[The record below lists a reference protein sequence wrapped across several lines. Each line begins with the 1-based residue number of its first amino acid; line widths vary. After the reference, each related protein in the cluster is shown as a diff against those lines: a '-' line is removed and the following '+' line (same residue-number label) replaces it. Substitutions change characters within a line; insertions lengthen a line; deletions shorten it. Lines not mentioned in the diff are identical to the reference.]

1 MSEPKRRRTPFF
13 LRKFFVITL
22 LILLVAAGVGAWFAL
37 DFVHRYEQKAAEF
50 DLAKLDAVE
59 SASVIYDRYGQVFG
73 KIFIQNREQVTVDQ
87 ISPYLVDAVVAEEDN
102 RFYEHAGVD
111 FYGIFRALVKNT
123 RAGRIRQGASTVT
136 QQLARNV
143 FDLRDRTYDR
153 KILEVF
159 LAMRI
164 ERFVPKNKIMELYL
178 NRVYF
183 GGGLYG
189 AEAASKGYFGK
200 PAKELSVGEAAM
212 LAALLKSPNN
222 LSPWHNLEAAT
233 QERDFV
239 LNRMVEEHKIP
250 QQVADEAKQQPL
262 QVEPKTGIVSQSY
275 AIDLIRQQA
284 QGQIGLESIG
294 SQGYRI
300 YTSLDP
306 VLQRTAEES
315 LRHELDKVEA
325 QPDYSHQKYAD
336 YANFLKAWKTTHTAP
351 GLPPVPEYLQGAVV
365 AVDNRTGGILAL
377 VGGRDFAHSE
387 YDRALQSKRPAG
399 TAFTP
404 LVFTAALE
412 KGVFPGSLFED
423 SPLDNRQVMIGGT
436 TGILGEW
443 GVERADNQYEGA
455 VPMRRIFA
463 ASKNS
468 ATVRVGVDAGLDS
481 VLKLAK
487 KAGIQDDLRPYPATF
502 LGSSDVTLADL
513 VTAYTMYPG
522 GGSRPE
528 HLMMVVKI
536 ETQDGQEIYHAE
548 PQRVKV
554 IDPGVAFEMHSFL
567 TEVMQSGT
575 AANAR
580 QEFGLKEFPAAGKTG
595 TAYNFTDVWF
605 VGYDSEV
612 TCGVWAGFDKP
623 QTIFRGAFSNQIAL
637 PVWTDIM
644 NASLVKQPPREL
656 GRPIDLKR
664 VEVCLDTGLP
674 ASPKCMLTTAADPG
688 LAPRKG
694 TFFEFST
701 GKQLPNET
709 CWLHGDDTRSF
720 VRTLRSQDAP
730 RATNAIEPAQT
741 TAVLVREPTVLGD
754 DPYQSVKPRPK
765 EPPQLAQ
772 TSKADWT
779 PAPRALPVDKPP
791 PVVRRAEP
799 VGPLDRQQPPPPV
812 DLPTP
817 PPVDLND
824 DPTNL

>member
-1 MSEPKRRRTPFF
+1 MSEPKRRPLFF
-13 LRKFFVITL
+13 LRPWFAIPL
-22 LILLVAAGVGAWFAL
+22 LILFVLIGVGAWFGL
-37 DFVHRYEQKAAEF
+37 GFIKKYEKKAAEF
-50 DLAKLDAVE
+50 DLGKLDAVE
-59 SASVIYDRYGQVFG
+59 SASVVYDRYGQVFG
-73 KIFIQNREQVTVDQ
+73 KIFIQNREQVTLDQ
-87 ISPYLVDAVVAEEDN
+87 ISPFLVDAVIAAEDN
-102 RFYEHAGVD
+102 RFYEHSGID
-111 FYGIFRALVKNT
+111 FWGIVRAAFKNT
-123 RAGRIRQGASTVT
+123 QAGRIRQGASTLT

-164 ERFVPKNKIMELYL
+164 ERFVPKKKIMELYL

-200 PAKELSVGEAAM
+200 PAKNLSVGEAAM

-250 QQVADEAKQQPL
+250 SQVASEAKQLPL
-262 QVEPKTGIVSQSY
+262 QVQPKTGIVSQSY

-300 YTSLDP
+300 YTTLDP

-315 LRHELDKVEA
+315 LRRELDKVEA
-325 QPDYSHQKYAD
+325 QPDYAHQKYAD
-336 YANFLKAWKTTHTAP
+336 YANFLKSWKSTNTSP
-351 GLPPVPEYLQGAVV
+351 GSPPVPEYLQGAIV

-377 VGGRDFAHSE
+377 VGGRDFSQSE

-513 VTAYTMYPG
+513 ATAYTMYPG

-567 TEVMQSGT
+567 TEVMENGT
-575 AANAR
+575 ASNA
-580 QEFGLKEFPAAGKTG
+580 
-595 TAYNFTDVWF
+595 
-605 VGYDSEV
+605 
-612 TCGVWAGFDKP
+612 
-623 QTIFRGAFSNQIAL
+623 
-637 PVWTDIM
+637 
-644 NASLVKQPPREL
+644 
-656 GRPIDLKR
+656 
-664 VEVCLDTGLP
+664 
-674 ASPKCMLTTAADPG
+674 
-688 LAPRKG
+688 
-694 TFFEFST
+694 
-701 GKQLPNET
+701 
-709 CWLHGDDTRSF
+709 
-720 VRTLRSQDAP
+720 
-730 RATNAIEPAQT
+730 
-741 TAVLVREPTVLGD
+741 
-754 DPYQSVKPRPK
+754 YQ
-765 EPPQLAQ
+765 Q
-772 TSKADWT
+772 
-779 PAPRALPVDKPP
+779 
-791 PVVRRAEP
+791 
-799 VGPLDRQQPPPPV
+799 
-812 DLPTP
+812 
-817 PPVDLND
+817 
-824 DPTNL
+824 

>member
-1 MSEPKRRRTPFF
+1 MSEPKRRRPPFF

-37 DFVHRYEQKAAEF
+37 DFVHRYEHKAAEF
-50 DLAKLDAVE
+50 DLSKLDSVE

-73 KIFIQNREQVTVDQ
+73 KIFIQNREQVTLDQ
-87 ISPYLVDAVVAEEDN
+87 ISPYLVDAVIAEEYN
-102 RFYEHAGVD
+102 RFYEHSGVD
-111 FYGIFRALVKNT
+111 FFGMFRAAFKNT
-123 RAGRIRQGASTVT
+123 QAGRIRQGASTLT

-164 ERFVPKNKIMELYL
+164 ERFVPKKKIMELYL

-239 LNRMVEEHKIP
+239 LSRMVEERKIS
-250 QQVADEAKQQPL
+250 QEVAEEAKQQPL
-262 QVEPKTGIVSQSY
+262 QVQPKTGVVSQSY

-325 QPDYSHQKYAD
+325 QPDYAHQKYAD
-336 YANFLKAWKTTHTAP
+336 YANFLKTWKSTHTAP
-351 GLPPVPEYLQGAVV
+351 GSPPVPEYLQGAVV

-412 KGVFPGSLFED
+412 KGVFPGSLFD
-423 SPLDNRQVMIGGT
+423 DAPLDNRQVMIGGM

-443 GVERADNQYEGA
+443 GVERADNQYEGPL
-455 VPMRRIFA
+455 PMRRIFA
-463 ASKNS
+463 LSKNS
-468 ATVRVGVDAGLDS
+468 ATVRIGVEAGLDA

-487 KAGIQDDLRPYPATF
+487 KAGIQDELRPYPATF

-513 VTAYTMYPG
+513 VTSYTMFPG
-522 GGSRPE
+522 SGSRPQR
-528 HLMMVVKI
+528 LMLVARI
-536 ETQDGQEIYHAE
+536 ETQDGREIYHSE
-548 PQRVKV
+548 PKRVKV
-554 IDPGVAFEMHSFL
+554 IDPGIAFEMHSFL
-567 TEVMQSGT
+567 TEVMENGT
-575 AANAR
+575 ASNAY
-580 QEFGLKEFPAAGKTG
+580 QQFGLKQFPAAGKTG

-605 VGYDSEV
+605 LGYDSEV

-637 PVWTDIM
+637 PVWT
-644 NASLVKQPPREL
+644 
-656 GRPIDLKR
+656 
-664 VEVCLDTGLP
+664 
-674 ASPKCMLTTAADPG
+674 
-688 LAPRKG
+688 
-694 TFFEFST
+694 
-701 GKQLPNET
+701 
-709 CWLHGDDTRSF
+709 
-720 VRTLRSQDAP
+720 
-730 RATNAIEPAQT
+730 
-741 TAVLVREPTVLGD
+741 
-754 DPYQSVKPRPK
+754 
-765 EPPQLAQ
+765 
-772 TSKADWT
+772 
-779 PAPRALPVDKPP
+779 
-791 PVVRRAEP
+791 
-799 VGPLDRQQPPPPV
+799 
-812 DLPTP
+812 
-817 PPVDLND
+817 
-824 DPTNL
+824 

>member
-1 MSEPKRRRTPFF
+1 MSEPRRRPPFF
-13 LRKFFVITL
+13 LRRFFVITV
-22 LILLVAAGVGAWFAL
+22 LILLIAAGVGAWFAW
-37 DFVHRYEQKAAEF
+37 DFIHRYDRKAAEF
-50 DLAKLDAVE
+50 DLAKLDSVE

-73 KIFIQNREQVTVDQ
+73 KIFIQNREQVSLDQ
-87 ISPYLVDAVVAEEDN
+87 ISPYLVNAVIAEEDN
-102 RFYEHAGVD
+102 RFYEHSGVD
-111 FYGIFRALVKNT
+111 FFGMFRALIKNT
-123 RAGRIRQGASTVT
+123 QAGRIRQGASTVT

-164 ERFVPKNKIMELYL
+164 ERSVPKKKIMELYL

-200 PAKELSVGEAAM
+200 SAKELSVGEAAM

-233 QERDFV
+233 QERDYV
-239 LNRMVEEHKIP
+239 LTRMVEEQKIS
-250 QQVADEAKQQPL
+250 QEVAEEAKQQPL
-262 QVEPKTGIVSQSY
+262 QVQPKTSVVSQSY

-300 YTSLDP
+300 YTTLDP

-315 LRHELDKVEA
+315 LQRELDKVEA
-325 QPDYSHQKYAD
+325 QPSYQHQKYGD
-336 YANFLKAWKTTHTAP
+336 YADFLKTWKSTHTAP
-351 GLPPVPEYLQGAVV
+351 GSPPVPEYLQGAVV

-404 LVFTAALE
+404 FVFTAALE
-412 KGVFPGSLFED
+412 KGIFPGSLFED

-443 GVERADNQYEGA
+443 GVERANNQYEGA
-455 VPMRRIFA
+455 LPMRRIMA
-463 ASKNS
+463 QSKNA

-487 KAGIQDDLRPYPATF
+487 KAGIQDELRPYPATF

-513 VTAYTMYPG
+513 VTAYTMFPG
-522 GGSRPE
+522 SGSRPE

-575 AANAR
+575 ASNAR
-580 QEFGLKEFPAAGKTG
+580 QEFGLKDFPAAGKTG

-605 VGYDSEV
+605 IGYDSEV

-623 QTIFRGAFSNQIAL
+623 QTIMRGAFSNQIAL

-644 NASLVKQPPREL
+644 NASLAKQPPREL
-656 GRPIDLKR
+656 GRPFDLKR

-674 ASPKCMLTTAADPG
+674 ASPKCMLTSVADPG
-688 LAPRKG
+688 LPPRKG

-701 GKQLPNET
+701 AKQLPNET

-730 RATNAIEPAQT
+730 RATNATDPAQT
-741 TAVLVREPTVLGD
+741 TPVLVREPTVLGD
-754 DPYQSVKPRPK
+754 DPYQSIKPRPK

-772 TSKADWT
+772 ASKADWT

-791 PVVRRAEP
+791 PEVRRAEP
-799 VGPLDRQQPPPPV
+799 VGPLDRQQTPPPV

>member
-1 MSEPKRRRTPFF
+1 MSEPERRRPFF
-13 LRKFFVITL
+13 LRPFFIITVL
-22 LILLVAAGVGAWFAL
+22 LLFLLVGVGAWFGL
-37 DFVHRYEQKAAEF
+37 DFVGKYEKKAAEF

-73 KIFIQNREQVTVDQ
+73 KIFIQNREQVPLDQ
-87 ISPYLVDAVVAEEDN
+87 ISPYLVDAVIAEEDN
-102 RFYEHAGVD
+102 RFYEHSGVD
-111 FYGIFRALVKNT
+111 FYGIFRALIKNT
-123 RAGRIRQGASTVT
+123 QAGRIRQGASTVT

-164 ERFVPKNKIMELYL
+164 ERFVPKKKIMELYL

-222 LSPWHNLEAAT
+222 LSPWRNIEAAT

-239 LNRMVEEHKIP
+239 LGRMVEEHKIS
-250 QQVADEAKQQPL
+250 QQVADTAKQQPL
-262 QVEPKTGIVSQSY
+262 QVQPKGSVVSQSY
-275 AIDLIRQQA
+275 AIDLIRQQV

-294 SQGYRI
+294 SQGYQI
-300 YTSLDP
+300 YTTLDP

-315 LRHELDKVEA
+315 LQRELEKVEE
-325 QPDYSHQKYAD
+325 QPEYQHQKYVD
-336 YANFLKAWKTTHTAP
+336 YTSFLKTWKSTHAAP
-351 GLPPVPEYLQGAVV
+351 ASPPLPEYLQGAVV

-377 VGGRDFAHSE
+377 VGGRDFSQSE

-399 TAFTP
+399 TAFIP

-412 KGVFPGSLFED
+412 KGVFPGALFED

-443 GVERADNQYEGA
+443 GVERPDNQYEGPL
-455 VPMRRIFA
+455 PMRRIFA
-463 ASKNS
+463 LSKNA
-468 ATVRVGVDAGLDS
+468 ATVRVGVEAGLDS

-513 VTAYTMYPG
+513 VTSYTMFPG
-522 GGSRPE
+522 NGSRPE
-528 HLMMVVKI
+528 RLLLVDKI
-536 ETQDGQEIYHAE
+536 ETQDGQEIYHSE
-548 PQRVKV
+548 PERVKV

-567 TEVMQSGT
+567 TEVMQTGT

-580 QEFGLKEFPAAGKTG
+580 QQFGLKQFPAAGKTG

-623 QTIFRGAFSNQIAL
+623 QTIMRGAFSNQIAF

-644 NASLVKQPPREL
+644 NASLAKQPPREL

-674 ASPKCMLTTAADPG
+674 ASPKCMLTSVADPW
-688 LAPRKG
+688 LPPRKG

-701 GKQLPNET
+701 AKQLPNEI

-720 VRTLRSQDAP
+720 VRNLRSQDAP
-730 RATNAIEPAQT
+730 RATNATDPAQS
-741 TAVLVREPTVLGD
+741 APVLVRAATLLGD

-791 PVVRRAEP
+791 PEVRRAEP
-799 VGPLDRQQPPPPV
+799 AGPLDRQQRAPPV
-812 DLPTP
+812 DLPPP

>member
-1 MSEPKRRRTPFF
+1 MSEPRRRPPFF
-13 LRKFFVITL
+13 LRRFF
-22 LILLVAAGVGAWFAL
+22 LIAVLVLLVVAGVGAWFAW
-37 DFVHRYEQKAAEF
+37 DFIRRYDQKAMEF
-50 DLAKLDAVE
+50 DLAKLDSVE

-73 KIFIQNREQVTVDQ
+73 KIFIQNREQVSLDQ
-87 ISPYLVDAVVAEEDN
+87 ISPYLVDAVIAEEDN
-102 RFYEHAGVD
+102 RFYEHSGVD
-111 FYGIFRALVKNT
+111 FFGMFRALIKNT
-123 RAGRIRQGASTVT
+123 QAGRIRQGASTVT

-164 ERFVPKNKIMELYL
+164 ERSVPKNKIMELYL

-200 PAKELSVGEAAM
+200 PAKDLSVGEAAM

-239 LNRMVEEHKIP
+239 LSRMVEERKIS
-250 QQVADEAKQQPL
+250 QEVAEEAKQQPL
-262 QVEPKTGIVSQSY
+262 QVQPKAGVVSQSY

-300 YTSLDP
+300 YTTLDP

-315 LRHELDKVEA
+315 LRRELDKVEA
-325 QPDYSHQKYAD
+325 QPNYQHQKYAD
-336 YANFLKAWKTTHTAP
+336 YSNFLKTWKSTHTTP
-351 GLPPVPEYLQGAVV
+351 GSPPLPEYLQGAVV

-377 VGGRDFAHSE
+377 VGGRDFAQSE

-404 LVFTAALE
+404 FVFTAALE
-412 KGVFPGSLFED
+412 KGIFPGSLFED

-455 VPMRRIFA
+455 LPMRRIVA
-463 ASKNS
+463 GSKNA

-513 VTAYTMYPG
+513 VTAYTMFPG

-528 HLMMVVKI
+528 HLMMVEKI
-536 ETQDGQEIYHAE
+536 ETQEGQEMYHSE
-548 PQRVKV
+548 PQRVNV

-567 TEVMQSGT
+567 TEVIQSGT
-575 AANAR
+575 ASNAR

-595 TAYNFTDVWF
+595 TAYNFTDLWF

-612 TCGVWAGFDKP
+612 TCGIWAGFDKP
-623 QTIFRGAFSNQIAL
+623 QTIMRGAFSNQIAL

-644 NASLVKQPPREL
+644 NASLAKLPPREL
-656 GRPIDLKR
+656 GRPFDLKR

-674 ASPKCMLTTAADPG
+674 ASPKCMLTSVADPG
-688 LAPRKG
+688 LPPRKG

-701 GKQLPNET
+701 AKQLPSET

-730 RATNAIEPAQT
+730 RATNATEPAQT
-741 TAVLVREPTVLGD
+741 TPVLVREPTVLGD
-754 DPYQSVKPRPK
+754 DPYQSIKPRPK

-772 TSKADWT
+772 ASKADWT

-791 PVVRRAEP
+791 PEVRRAAP
-799 VGPLDRQQPPPPV
+799 VGPLDRQQTPPPV